1 MAGFRDFLMRFR
13 PVGLPGPAAA
23 GGVPADRSAEL
34 AAELE
39 PQLALLQGA
48 EAEARRV
55 REQASAEAVR
65 RREAAERMAA
75 EIVDRARA
83 AAPRVREQSAARIHD
98 ATAAETAALLAAAER
113 DVAALRDRVEHRLP
127 SLVDRVVAGVIEE
140 LSAPDDERQEG
151 GSPRWAPGG

>member
-39 PQLALLQGA
+39 PQLTPLQGT

-55 REQASAEAVR
+55 RAQASAEAVR
-65 RREAAERMAA
+65 RREAAERMAT
-75 EIVDRARA
+75 EIVGQARA

-113 DVAALRDRVEHRLP
+113 DVAALRDRVGHRLP
-127 SLVDRVVAGVIEE
+127 PLVDRVAAGVIED
-140 LSAPDDERQEG
+140 LSTPDDERREG